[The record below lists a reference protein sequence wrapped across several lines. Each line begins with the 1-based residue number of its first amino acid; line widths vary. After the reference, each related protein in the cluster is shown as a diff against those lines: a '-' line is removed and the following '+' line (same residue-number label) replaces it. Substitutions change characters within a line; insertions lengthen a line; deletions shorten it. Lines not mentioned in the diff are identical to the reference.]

1 VLADGSL
8 GTAADQKITGL
19 TSETK
24 YVVTSGG
31 KSCGVQANGTLGAEN
46 SVAEALTGTEITGL
60 TNGTTYSVAVEIPSV
75 PTFVRA
81 EVTSNGDV
89 SIFFSKLMG
98 NLVNMQAR
106 FTVNVGG
113 TNVTPTSISATTNT
127 PSEFKYKLT
136 LPEGHKVIN
145 EVVTVTYTKD
155 TNIANQFLAADG
167 GILETFIEKPVT
179 PKP

>member
-1 VLADGSL
+1 
-8 GTAADQKITGL
+8 
-19 TSETK
+19 
-24 YVVTSGG
+24 
-31 KSCGVQANGTLGAEN
+31 
-46 SVAEALTGTEITGL
+46 
-60 TNGTTYSVAVEIPSV
+60 
-75 PTFVRA
+75 
-81 EVTSNGDV
+81 
-89 SIFFSKLMG
+89 MG

-155 TNIANQFLAADG
+155 TNISNQFLAADG